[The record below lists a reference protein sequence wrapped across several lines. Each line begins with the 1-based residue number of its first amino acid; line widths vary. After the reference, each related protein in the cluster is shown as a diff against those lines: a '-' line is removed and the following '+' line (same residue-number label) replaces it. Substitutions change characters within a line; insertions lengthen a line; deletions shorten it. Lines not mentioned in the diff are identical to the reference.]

1 MGLRGDI
8 DVPALSS
15 GSPWSHFAVQVVAR
29 SVANLRGSW
38 LETFLAL
45 THFGA
50 FFSIL

>member
-29 SVANLRGSW
+29 SVANLRGI
-38 LETFLAL
+38 LAL
-45 THFGA
+45 DVRYVSNVSEVEADT
-50 FFSIL
+50 